1 MLIAVRY
8 LERTELVVHVQSS
21 GHEYR
26 FSAATPLLSVD
37 ARDADALLRGR
48 FFVRAI

>member
-8 LERTELVVHVQSS
+8 LERTELVVRVQSS
-21 GHEYR
+21 GREYR
-26 FSAATPLLSVD
+26 FSAATPVLSVD